1 MNIILNFGLLSF
13 VTHGLFDILKYD
25 KFFYKALLLRYIVC
39 IFLFMSVG
47 YLSKYVLYLIFI
59 FFSMFHFSLDFNK
72 FGFGFLMLP
81 LSALLYND
89 EWNIILKDQ
98 GIEDYEQITD
108 ITKMILIPGLFLTVF
123 DPVLILI
130 SVIISSINN
139 FYGILAYLIMF
150 HAPLTIYRLGKLKN
164 KDYFKLWFLV
174 TFIISFFVKD
184 VFIYKDYDILGISI
198 TLSHIIF

>member
-1 MNIILNFGLLSF
+1 MNYLLNLGLLSF
-13 VTHGLFDILKYD
+13 VTHGFFDILKFD
-25 KFFYKALLLRYIVC
+25 KFFYKSSFARYILCV
-39 IFLFMSVG
+39 FLFMFVG
-47 YLSKYVLYLIFI
+47 YFSKYVLYLTFI

-81 LSALLYND
+81 LSALFYSN
-89 EWNIILKDQ
+89 EWNSILKSQ
-98 GIEDYEQITD
+98 GIDDYEQITD
-108 ITKMILIPGLFLTVF
+108 ITKIILIPGLFLTMF

-139 FYGILAYLIMF
+139 FYGILAYLILF
-150 HAPLTIYRLGKLKN
+150 HAPLTIYKLGRLNN

-174 TFIISFFVKD
+174 TFIMSFFIKD
-184 VFIYKDYDILGISI
+184 VFIYKNYDILAISI